1 MAKVEK
7 ETTWGLLVSEDE
19 IFSPRT
25 GKWHEIMEVRHRGAD
40 VTVRL
45 TGGGK
50 EVPQFTKPATT
61 KVRVR
66 RSKTGQVV
74 DMFAVVFS
82 GPA

>member
-1 MAKVEK
+1 MAKLEK
-7 ETTWGLLVSEDE
+7 EITWGLLVSEDE

-25 GKWHEIMEVRHRGAD
+25 GKWHEILEVRRKGTD

-45 TGGGK
+45 AGGGK
-50 EVPQFTKPATT
+50 TVPKFTKPATT
-61 KVRVR
+61 TVRVR
-66 RSKTGQVV
+66 RSETGQVV

>member
-1 MAKVEK
+1 
-7 ETTWGLLVSEDE
+7 
-19 IFSPRT
+19 
-25 GKWHEIMEVRHRGAD
+25 MEVRHRGAD